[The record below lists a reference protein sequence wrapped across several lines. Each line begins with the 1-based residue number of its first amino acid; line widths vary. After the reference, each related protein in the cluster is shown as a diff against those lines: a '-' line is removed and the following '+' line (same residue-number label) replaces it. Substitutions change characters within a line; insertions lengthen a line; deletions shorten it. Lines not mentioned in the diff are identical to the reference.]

1 MIEYIYTVLIL
12 MSGYLI
18 ISCLSSQFI
27 RKIRNHFKIITK
39 NDIINNYYDSQEFHL
54 KEFKKA
60 INNELKRYIK
70 SGHRF
75 PIYVN
80 YEKVL
85 SEDSLDV
92 MRSYIK
98 NTLKFEDFEL
108 QQRDEWVVCQ
118 LILKG

>member
-1 MIEYIYTVLIL
+1 

-18 ISCLSSQFI
+18 ISCLSSII
-27 RKIRNHFKIITK
+27 RKIRNHCKIITK
-39 NDIINNYYDSQEFHL
+39 NDIVDNYYNFQLFHL

-85 SEDSLDV
+85 SEDLLDV
-92 MRSYIK
+92 MRYYVK

-118 LILKG
+118 LTLKG